1 MKITMT
7 LLAASAMV
15 SFAGAETATKTD
27 KTECAKKCITECASK
42 TKSKCAADCK
52 KACCTAAVT
61 HVNVTGMTCGGCSKK
76 LNKALAA
83 VKGVQVKK
91 ICHKSGCVDV
101 VLTDGA
107 TAAQVKE
114 VITKT
119 GFKIAPEKKS

>member
-1 MKITMT
+1 MKIIMT

-15 SFAGAETATKTD
+15 SFAGAQTATKTD
-27 KTECAKKCITECASK
+27 KTECAKKCKTECPSTAK
-42 TKSKCAADCK
+42 TKCAADCK
-52 KACCTAAVT
+52 KACCTAEVT

-76 LNKALAA
+76 LTTALAA

>member
-1 MKITMT
+1 MKIITT

-15 SFAGAETATKTD
+15 SFAGAQTAAKTE
-27 KTECAKKCITECASK
+27 KTECAKKCQTECPSTAK
-42 TKSKCAADCK
+42 TKCAADYK
-52 KACCTAAVT
+52 KACCTAEVT

-76 LNKALAA
+76 LTTALAA

>member
-1 MKITMT
+1 
-7 LLAASAMV
+7 
-15 SFAGAETATKTD
+15 
-27 KTECAKKCITECASK
+27 
-42 TKSKCAADCK
+42 
-52 KACCTAAVT
+52 
-61 HVNVTGMTCGGCSKK
+61 MTCGGCSKK
-76 LNKALAA
+76 LTTALAA

>member
-15 SFAGAETATKTD
+15 SFAGAQTATKTE
-27 KTECAKKCITECASK
+27 KTECASK
-42 TKSKCAADCK
+42 CKTECPSKAKTKCGADCK
-52 KACCTAAVT
+52 KACCTAEVT

-76 LNKALAA
+76 LTTALAA